1 MMNKRSLILYS
12 IICFF
17 IINHLQSNICKGRE
31 NINIYSYKVANFD
44 FIYYGRGYSYLI
56 PHTAKAFVNAY
67 EMNKNLFD
75 YNSKE
80 IISVFVHDFSDYGN
94 SGAITLP
101 HNFVTLGINPF
112 DNIYE
117 IMPANERMQWL
128 ATHELNHIV
137 VCDKPGKS
145 DSFFRSI
152 FFGKPIN
159 DNSNPLSIIYSYLAT
174 PRWYSPRWYLEG
186 IAIFAETFMNGG
198 YGRALGGYDEMV
210 FRTMVLDSAYF
221 YLPVGLETE
230 GTTVDFKVDANAY
243 LYGARFI
250 NYLAN
255 SHGVD
260 KLLQFYNRS
269 DSSSRFFATQFENV
283 YGNDLISEWKN
294 WIDFE
299 NKFQNDNLNRVRDN
313 EITKHRE
320 IIDIPLGSASRQFYD
335 KNSNSIILA
344 INYPGELGHL
354 AEINL
359 GTGNIRK
366 IAPVMSPRLHFVTA
380 ITYDENSRTIF
391 MTENNNNYRDLVL
404 ISRDKG
410 NIIKRLDFQRF
421 GDFAFNKADKSIWG
435 IRVYNGRSILSR
447 LLPPYEII
455 EEFYTLPFGNNLFD
469 LDISKDGTYLSATY
483 STTDGTQKLVLF
495 LLKDIIQGNNI
506 FEDIY
511 SFEGNSGSNFVFSED
526 GKYLYGTSYLTGVSN
541 IFKINIESKEINVIS
556 NTERGYFRPLP
567 IGNDSLLAYSYAGN
581 GMLPV
586 IMKENNNVNANSI
599 KFLGMDVLEKNPQL
613 KQWNLPSI
621 SEINL
626 DSIGVTESIYE
637 PFTSQRLASII
648 PIVEGY
654 KDFPS
659 FGFRAKFMD
668 KVFLSMTDFNIS
680 YSYNQLIPE
689 NERLHLYLNLKYW
702 YWELT
707 VAHNK
712 TDFYDLFGPTKRS
725 RAGQYFTIKYHDY
738 IIQNRKPEQFEYSIL
753 GGAFFNLKTLPQ
765 YQNVSTET
773 DKLFHMAF
781 NLKYN
786 VLRKSLGAIEAEAGY
801 DYNFDMTNDYVD
813 QLNFFKV
820 FANAAYGFLMPWRNS
835 SIWLRVHGGKSF
847 GSTDNPFNY
856 FYFGAFGNNYL
867 DNNKV
872 SRYRQKISFPG
883 VKINSIPANTFAK
896 GTFELNL
903 SPIRF
908 RKFGFLPFYATYAR
922 LSLFAMALATA
933 DSDIKSTTEFYNLG
947 AQVDFE
953 ISTFYLLKTY
963 LSFGYA
969 RAFSGFSKPHDEY
982 MISLK
987 F

>member
-1 MMNKRSLILYS
+1 MKNRRWILYS
-12 IICFF
+12 IFCFF
-17 IINHLQSNICKGRE
+17 IINPLQPTICKGSE
-31 NINIYSYKVANFD
+31 NIDIYSYKVGNFD

-56 PHTAKAFVNAY
+56 PHTAKSFINGY
-67 EMNKNLFD
+67 EMNRKLFD
-75 YNSKE
+75 YDSKE

-94 SGAITLP
+94 GGAITLP

-137 VCDKPGKS
+137 VCDKAEKS
-145 DSFFRSI
+145 DSFFRTI

-159 DNSNPLSIIYSYLAT
+159 DNSNPLSMIYSYLAT

-230 GTTVDFKVDANAY
+230 GTTVDFKVGANAY

-250 NYLAN
+250 SYLADR
-255 SHGVD
+255 HGVD
-260 KLLQFYNRS
+260 KLLEFYNRS
-269 DSSSRFFATQFENV
+269 DSSSRFFATQFKNV

-299 NKFQNDNLNRVRDN
+299 NNYQNENLNRILEN
-313 EITKHRE
+313 EITTHRE
-320 IIDIPLGSASRQFYD
+320 ITDIPLGSASRQFYD

-344 INYPGELGHL
+344 INYPGQLAHL

-359 GTGNIRK
+359 GTGDIRK

-380 ITYDENSRTIF
+380 ITYDEDSRTIF

-404 ISRDKG
+404 ISRDNGK
-410 NIIKRLDFQRF
+410 IIKKLDFQRF
-421 GDFAFNKADKSIWG
+421 GDFAFNKADKSLWG

-447 LLPPYEII
+447 LLPPYDKI

-469 LDISKDGTYLSATY
+469 LDISRDGNYLSATY
-483 STTDGTQKLVLF
+483 STTDGNQKLVLF
-495 LLKDIIQGNNI
+495 LLKDIIQGNNN
-506 FEDIY
+506 FEVIY
-511 SFEGNSGSNFVFSED
+511 AFEGNSGSNFVFSED

-541 IFKINIESKEINVIS
+541 IFKINIESKDIEVIS
-556 NTERGYFRPLP
+556 NTERGYFRPIP
-567 IGNDSLLAYSYAGN
+567 IGNDSLLAYSYTLN

-586 IMKENNNVNANSI
+586 ILKEDNNVNANSI

-621 SEINL
+621 SAINL

-659 FGFRAKFMD
+659 FGFRAKLMD
-668 KVFLSMTDFNIS
+668 KVFLSTTDLNIS

-689 NERLHLYLNLKYW
+689 NERLHLYLKLKYW
-702 YWELT
+702 FWELT

-725 RAGQYFTIKYHDY
+725 REGQFITIKYHDY

-765 YQNVSTET
+765 YQNINTET
-773 DKLFHMAF
+773 DKLFHLAF

-786 VLRKSLGAIEAEAGY
+786 VLRKSLGAVEDEAGY
-801 DYNFDMTNDYVD
+801 DLNFDMTNDYVD

-820 FANAAYGFLMPWRNS
+820 FTNASYGFLMPWRNS
-835 SIWLRVHGGKSF
+835 SLWLRAHGGKSF
-847 GSTDNPFNY
+847 GSDDSPFNY

-867 DNNKV
+867 DNNEI
-872 SRYRQKISFPG
+872 SRYRQNTSFPG
-883 VKINSIPANTFAK
+883 VKINSIPGNTFAK

-903 SPIRF
+903 APVRF
-908 RKFGFLPFYATYAR
+908 REFGFLPFYATYAR

-933 DSDIKSTTEFYNLG
+933 NESIKSVNKFYNLG
-947 AQVDFE
+947 AQIDFE

-969 RAFSGFSKPHDEY
+969 RAFSGFSKPNDEF

>member
-1 MMNKRSLILYS
+1 
-12 IICFF
+12 
-17 IINHLQSNICKGRE
+17 
-31 NINIYSYKVANFD
+31 
-44 FIYYGRGYSYLI
+44 
-56 PHTAKAFVNAY
+56 
-67 EMNKNLFD
+67 
-75 YNSKE
+75 
-80 IISVFVHDFSDYGN
+80 VHDFSDYGN
-94 SGAITLP
+94 GGAITLP

-145 DSFFRSI
+145 DSFFRSV

-159 DNSNPLSIIYSYLAT
+159 DNSNPLSMVYSYLAT

-186 IAIFAETFMNGG
+186 MAIFAETFMNGG
-198 YGRALGGYDEMV
+198 YGRALSGYDEMV

-230 GTTVDFKVDANAY
+230 GTTIDFKVGSNAY

-255 SHGVD
+255 RHGVD
-260 KLLQFYNRS
+260 KLLDFYNRS
-269 DSSSRFFATQFENV
+269 DSSSRFFATQFKKI

-299 NKFQNDNLNRVRDN
+299 NNFQNENLNRVRDN
-313 EITKHRE
+313 EITTHRE

-335 KNSNSIILA
+335 KNTNSIILA
-344 INYPGELGHL
+344 INYPGELAHL

-359 GTGNIRK
+359 GTGDIRK
-366 IAPVMSPRLHFVTA
+366 IVPVMSPRLHFVTA
-380 ITYDENSRTIF
+380 ITYDEDSRTIF

-404 ISRDKG
+404 ISRDNGK
-410 NIIKRLDFQRF
+410 IIKTLDFQRF

-447 LLPPYEII
+447 LLPPYEKI

-469 LDISKDGTYLSATY
+469 LDISKDGNYLSATY
-483 STTDGTQKLVLF
+483 SSTDGTQKLVLF
-495 LLKDIIQGNNI
+495 LLKDIIQGNNN

-511 SFEGNSGSNFVFSED
+511 AFEGNSGSNFVFSED

-541 IFKINIESKEINVIS
+541 IFKINVESKEIEVIS

-567 IGNDSLLAYSYAGN
+567 IGNDSIIAYSYTVN

-586 IMKENNNVNANSI
+586 IMKENYNANANSI
-599 KFLGMDVLEKNPQL
+599 KFLGMDVLENNPQL

-659 FGFRAKFMD
+659 FGFRAKLID

-689 NERLHLYLNLKYW
+689 NERLHLYLKLNYW
-702 YWELT
+702 FWELT

-725 RAGQYFTIKYHDY
+725 REGQFITIKYSDY

-753 GGAFFNLKTLPQ
+753 GGAFFNLKSLPQ
-765 YQNVSTET
+765 YQNISTET
-773 DKLFHMAF
+773 DKLFHLAF

-786 VLRKSLGAIEAEAGY
+786 VLRKSLGAIEDEAGF
-801 DYNFDMTNDYVD
+801 DLNFDMTNDYVD

-820 FANAAYGFLMPWRNS
+820 FANASYGFLMPWRNS
-835 SIWLRVHGGKSF
+835 SIWLRVHGGKSL
-847 GSTDNPFNY
+847 GSDDNPFNY
-856 FYFGAFGNNYL
+856 IYFGAFGNNYL
-867 DNNKV
+867 DNNEV
-872 SRYRQKISFPG
+872 SRYRDKTSFPG
-883 VKINSIPANTFAK
+883 VKINSIPGNTFAK

-903 SPIRF
+903 TPIRF

-922 LSLFAMALATA
+922 VSLFAMALATA
-933 DSDIKSTTEFYNLG
+933 DKDLKSLNEFYNLG

-969 RAFSGFSKPHDEY
+969 RAFSGFSKPNDEF